1 MKKGISISLVV
12 LLVAALFRFSIATH
26 YCGGEVINKTISL
39 SGKSVSCCMEAEN
52 SQDPLHETRL
62 SSLCCNDIIASY
74 AVASKF
80 THSHIVISKL
90 FQNISEVFTNPYEMT
105 IHSSTLSETIST
117 SVRPPGL
124 LMSTSVDLSDICVFL
139 I

>member
-1 MKKGISISLVV
+1 VKKGISISLAV

-26 YCGGEVINKTISL
+26 FCGGEEVNTTISL
-39 SGKSVSCCMEAEN
+39 SGKSVSCCMETEN
-52 SQDPLHETRL
+52 SEDPLHETRL

-90 FQNISEVFTNPYEMT
+90 LQNNSQVFSNPCEMN
-105 IHSSTLSETIST
+105 IHSPVLSETIST